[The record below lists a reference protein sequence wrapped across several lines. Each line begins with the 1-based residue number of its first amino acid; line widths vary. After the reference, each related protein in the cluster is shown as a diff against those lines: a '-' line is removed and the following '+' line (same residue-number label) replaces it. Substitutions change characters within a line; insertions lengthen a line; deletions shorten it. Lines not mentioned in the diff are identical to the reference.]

1 MTSESND
8 PCIDIQPQLAAYA
21 LGEVEAQPQ
30 LLDHLAECP
39 ACQRDLRA
47 YMQVADVLP
56 YTAPEA
62 EPPLALRDRIIAAIA
77 EAHAPQPAPAH
88 TPRPRWRWSSFSP
101 TFAVAL
107 AMIIAL
113 LGWNISL
120 QRQLSAQSAQI
131 RASREGWQTM
141 TALLNDP
148 DVHWYAL
155 AGAGGSGHFWATPG
169 GKVGCLVVQ
178 GLPPLG
184 AGQVY
189 QVWLTHGGERVS
201 GGTFEGRNGS
211 GWVLIRADEA
221 LADYDTLGVTI
232 EPDGGSA
239 MPSGPSVLRGTIS
252 ATRT

>member
-62 EPPLALRDRIIAAIA
+62 EPPHDLRDRIIAAIA

-120 QRQLSAQSAQI
+120 QRQLNAQAAQI

-155 AGAGGSGHFWATPG
+155 TGAGASGHFWATPG
-169 GKVGCLVVQ
+169 GQVGCLVVQ
-178 GLPPLG
+178 GLPSL
-184 AGQVY
+184 AEGQVY
-189 QVWLTHGGERVS
+189 QVWLTHGSERVS

-211 GWVLIRADEA
+211 GWVLVRANEA
-221 LADYDTLGVTI
+221 LIDYDTLDVTV
-232 EPDGGSA
+232 EPDGGSPA
-239 MPSGPSVLRGTIS
+239 PTGPPLLRGTIA